1 MGAARDLRSARKK
14 IPAEVREYLKA
25 RAHRACYLES
35 LGFKPF
41 PWQADVVDRRHRRLI
56 INGARQIGKS
66 TIVASIPAHT
76 AKFYAGSLSLIGAP
90 TEAQANE
97 TMRKVM
103 RFISLDPGYPKLLKS
118 STEEIELEN
127 GSRILVRSA
136 SPSTFRGY
144 SKPRVII
151 LDEASRIEDEAYSSG
166 VRPMLTDNPEGEL
179 ILISTPFGREGFF
192 YETFTG
198 SDGVWARYEV
208 RSPYEPAGEGVAT
221 HLEWHMDEP
230 AYTEMMAR
238 RDIHACYSPRHM
250 NLQEQTEQL
259 RAMKRQQYLQ
269 EYCCE
274 FVERQGQVF
283 SYDEI
288 QAMFSMGA
296 DASPMAGALEPGDRG
311 GGFFGRVRG
320 GMA

>member
-1 MGAARDLRSARKK
+1 MRITPELARYMNLR
-14 IPAEVREYLKA
+14 V
-25 RAHRACYLES
+25 HRASYLES

-41 PWQADVVDRRHRRLI
+41 PWQREVIEKRHRRLI

-103 RFISLDPGYPKLLKS
+103 GFISLDRDYPRLLKS

-192 YETFTG
+192 YEAFTG

-208 RSPYEPAGEGVAT
+208 RSPYEPVGEGAAT
-221 HLEWHMDEP
+221 HLEWHMDE
-230 AYTEMMAR
+230 AEYTETMAMR
-238 RDIHACYSPRHM
+238 NIHACYSPRHM

-274 FVERQGQVF
+274 FVEKEGQVF
-283 SYDEI
+283 SYEDI
-288 QAMFSMGA
+288 QAMFV
-296 DASPMAGALEPGDRG
+296 DAPREESPFSTFRLQEKSDEQGGLIFKRLRAAL
-311 GGFFGRVRG
+311 
-320 GMA
+320 